1 MKVLFDHDLFF
12 QPIGGASKY
21 FVMLLKY
28 MPRKIWT
35 TTTLLSCNEY
45 VKSCGILPSLNL
57 NNARFWNRVERL
69 NIRYTKYR
77 LEKGS
82 FDVYHQTNY
91 GLYGLDS
98 VGAKPM
104 VTTFHDV
111 NQATIDPVPEVLHRQ
126 KVSLKRADSIIVV
139 SENTKKELLELYDVD
154 EKKVNVIYHGI
165 ELPNLDLLPSRRIID
180 APYVLYVGRRSPYKN
195 FHRFVVAYS
204 KFHQVHP
211 EIKLVCTSSPFT
223 SEELEHFKKLNILQ
237 SVIHVRAD
245 EQMMSMLY
253 RDALFFVFPSL
264 SEGFGMPIL
273 EAWAHHCPVAL
284 SNTSCFPEITSD
296 AGLYFDPYEEDDIFS
311 AMLRL
316 AENEDL
322 RSELI
327 LKGDKRVLQFSWE
340 ECAKKH
346 IDVYKSLI

>member
-1 MKVLFDHDLFF
+1 MKVLYDHDLFY

-28 MPRKIWT
+28 MPKELWA

-45 VKSCGILPSLNL
+45 VKSCKILPSLNFD
-57 NNARFWNRVERL
+57 NERFWNRIERL

-77 LEKGS
+77 LEKGA

-98 VGAKPM
+98 VGTKPM

-126 KVSLKRADSIIVV
+126 KVSLKRADAIIVV

-154 EKKVNVIYHGI
+154 ERKISVIYHGI
-165 ELPNLDLLPSRRIID
+165 EHPNLNLLPSQRLVD
-180 APYVLYVGRRSPYKN
+180 VPYVLYVGRRSPYKN
-195 FHRFVVAYS
+195 FNRFVVAYS

-211 EIKLVCTSSPFT
+211 EIKLVCTSNSFT
-223 SEELEHFKKLNILQ
+223 SEELETFKKLNIVQ

-245 EQMMSMLY
+245 EHMMSMLY

-273 EAWAHHCPVAL
+273 ESWSHHCPVAL
-284 SNTSCFPEITSD
+284 SNTSCFPEIAGD
-296 AGLYFDPYEEDDIFS
+296 AGLFFNPYDEDDIFS

-316 AENEDL
+316 SEDDNL

-327 LKGDKRVLQFSWE
+327 LKGDKRVLHFSWE

>member
-1 MKVLFDHDLFF
+1 MKVLFDHDLFY

-28 MPRKIWT
+28 MPKDLWA

-45 VKSCGILPSLNL
+45 VKSCKILPSLNYK
-57 NNARFWNRVERL
+57 NDRFWNRIERW
-69 NIRYTKYR
+69 NIRYTKYQ
-77 LEKGS
+77 LSKGS

-98 VGAKPM
+98 VGNKPM
-104 VTTFHDV
+104 VTTFHDA
-111 NQATIDPVPEVLHRQ
+111 NQATIDPVPEVLFKQ
-126 KVSLKRADSIIVV
+126 KESLKRADAIVVV
-139 SENTKKELLELYDVD
+139 SENTKKELLELFDVE
-154 EKKVNVIYHGI
+154 EKKISVIYHGI
-165 ELPNLDLLPSRRIID
+165 ELPNLDLLPSKRLIGT
-180 APYVLYVGRRSPYKN
+180 PYILYVGRRSPYKN

-204 KFHQVHP
+204 KFHQFYP
-211 EIKLVCTSSPFT
+211 DINLVCTSSSFT
-223 SEELEHFKKLNILQ
+223 SEEIETFKKLNISQ

-273 EAWAHHCPVAL
+273 ESWAHHCPVAL
-284 SNTSCFPEITSD
+284 SNTSCFPEIAGD
-296 AGLYFDPYEEDDIFS
+296 AGLYFDPNDIDDMFS

-316 AENEDL
+316 IDDKQLCSDL
-322 RSELI
+322 IS
-327 LKGDKRVLQFSWE
+327 KGNARVLQFSWQ
-340 ECAKKH
+340 ECARRH
-346 IDVYKSLI
+346 IDVYKSMI